1 MFVISRYILNN
12 IASLTMDCAVLK
24 QTLNK
29 KRLRKILTVHTI
41 VKKYCVIIAKAGSK
55 MAGWRS
61 SVSSKYLSLG
71 MYVPY
76 SVGSRARV
84 VRACALR
91 EGVCLVTM

>member
-1 MFVISRYILNN
+1 
-12 IASLTMDCAVLK
+12 
-24 QTLNK
+24 
-29 KRLRKILTVHTI
+29 
-41 VKKYCVIIAKAGSK
+41 

-71 MYVPY
+71 MYVQY
-76 SVGSRARV
+76 LVGSRARV